1 MDENEIKVDEDVMD
15 EIDDDI
21 DGEEEFED
29 EFDDDESSNGHAVAI
44 AVAISAIF
52 GGIGGAI
59 YYAHKNQIV
68 KRAVAA
74 VKVGVASAKDAFK
87 KSATDVDVIDTVKVD
102 TYTYIPVDGSN
113 KKSTEK

>member
-21 DGEEEFED
+21 DGEEEFDD

-44 AVAISAIF
+44 AAAISAIA
-52 GGIGGAI
+52 GIGGAI
-59 YYAHKNQIV
+59 YYAHKKQVV

-102 TYTYIPVDGSN
+102 TYTYIPVDDSN